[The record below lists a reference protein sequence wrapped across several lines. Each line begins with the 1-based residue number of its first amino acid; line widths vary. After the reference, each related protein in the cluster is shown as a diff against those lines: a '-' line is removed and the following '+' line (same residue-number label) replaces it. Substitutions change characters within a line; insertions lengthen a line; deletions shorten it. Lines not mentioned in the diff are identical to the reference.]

1 MSKVVDFILCLK
13 GYYEWKLASGIR
25 EWRYGR
31 IVRITSFPKGSSSSI
46 TVGEGTDESL
56 DESES
61 SQYEQL
67 LEFLHLSSEVSIE
80 KTRTFNVLAFL
91 FDHFGL
97 RLLQAYL
104 RETDGIEDLP
114 MNSMEAVKLVQ
125 PSTRREGFSSIPN
138 ELEDEHKT
146 IESTTHFQHEDL
158 GETKTTT
165 EASHKINTPLGDFSI
180 DVVLKETSEQG
191 PTLEDVAVADLK
203 PRNSSVASTKEKQEQ
218 GSQGYDATRKAT
230 IAIQSTDSESMK
242 QIRVSSIIAQSLEE
256 TKKEAVRRQASQ
268 LPIAPTATNLKS
280 VTSSVVSQVEG
291 SKSGPSTLS
300 AKETTKGIDENATAL
315 HTNHQWQF
323 HCERT
328 YY

>member
-13 GYYEWKLASGIR
+13 GYYEWKLAGGIG

-67 LEFLHLSSEVSIE
+67 LEFLHLSSE
-80 KTRTFNVLAFL
+80 
-91 FDHFGL
+91 
-97 RLLQAYL
+97 
-104 RETDGIEDLP
+104 
-114 MNSMEAVKLVQ
+114 
-125 PSTRREGFSSIPN
+125 

-203 PRNSSVASTKEKQEQ
+203 PRNSSVASMKEKQEQ